1 MTWPS
6 LAVLALPAVALLPR
20 AALSAQAPAAASP
33 SAAVAVAR
41 LTAGA
46 TVRAAA
52 AGVRVTGSV
61 QTAGPD
67 SLVLTLR
74 DGATARLA
82 VAGVDTLWRA
92 GRATGHGAKIG
103 AIAGGIALA
112 GLGVAFAQGLCDN
125 PGGCGDDTRK
135 AALAGGALGVAGG
148 AVLGAGLGSLA
159 RTWRRV
165 YP

>member
-6 LAVLALPAVALLPR
+6 LAVLALPALALLPS
-20 AALSAQAPAAASP
+20 AALSAQTPETAPP
-33 SAAVAVAR
+33 GAAVVIAR
-41 LTAGA
+41 LTPGA

-52 AGVRVTGSV
+52 AGVRVTGRI

-67 SLVLTLR
+67 TVVLTLR

-82 VAGVDTLWRA
+82 LAGVDTLWRA
-92 GRATGHGAKIG
+92 GRATARGATIG
-103 AIAGGIALA
+103 AIIGGIALA
-112 GLGVAFAQGLCDN
+112 GLGVLVAQGFCDS

-135 AALAGGALGVAGG
+135 SALGGGALGVAGG
-148 AVLGAGLGSLA
+148 ALLGAGLGSLA